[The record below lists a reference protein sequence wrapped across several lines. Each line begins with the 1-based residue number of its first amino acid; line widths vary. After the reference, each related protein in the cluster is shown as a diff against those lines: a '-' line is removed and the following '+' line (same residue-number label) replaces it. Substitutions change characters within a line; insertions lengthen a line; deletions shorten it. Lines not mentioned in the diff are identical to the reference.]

1 MKNLIVFKLL
11 FVLFLASCNNKTQL
25 SKDAHLGFWSG
36 YDSDNKLVTLQLN
49 SDGTAKLTTDNNTL
63 DSNFQINDI
72 SMELRYLID
81 YTQNPIQLDLI
92 IKEKESG
99 KNHIVWEGIVDFI
112 SEKMFKYC
120 LNFSDND
127 ERFKSIDEAGT
138 KNCINFEK
146 K

>member
-99 KNHIVWEGIVDFI
+99 KNI
-112 SEKMFKYC
+112 
-120 LNFSDND
+120 
-127 ERFKSIDEAGT
+127 
-138 KNCINFEK
+138 
-146 K
+146 